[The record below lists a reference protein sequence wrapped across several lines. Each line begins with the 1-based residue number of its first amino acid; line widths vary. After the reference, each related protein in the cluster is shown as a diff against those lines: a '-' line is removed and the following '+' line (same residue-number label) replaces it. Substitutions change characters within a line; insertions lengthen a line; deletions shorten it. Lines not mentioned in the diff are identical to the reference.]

1 MKSWLMTLG
10 MALAILVL
18 GNYQVEGAEKRS
30 GRSARP
36 VGKEV
41 RLSKEVLLDKIKGG
55 WAGQTIGCTYGSVT
69 EFKYRGTMINDN
81 INIEWPEHW
90 IKFFFDRAPGLYDDV
105 YMDLTFVDVFERLG
119 LDAPQEAFAEAF
131 ADADYLLWHAN
142 QNARYNLLNG
152 MKPGESGFWMNN
164 PHCDDIDFQI
174 EADYAGLMSPGM
186 VNTAVHYTDD
196 IGHIMCYGD
205 GWYGGA
211 YVAAMYALAFVSD
224 DVNYI
229 VNEALKVIP
238 EQSRFHR
245 CISDVIK
252 WHKMYPDNWELTWAR
267 CQKEWSFDIG
277 CPTSVYVD
285 TNIDAVTNSAYV
297 VMGLLYGGGNFYK
310 TIDISTR
317 CGQDSDCNPATA
329 GGILATMLGYSN
341 IPEYWMP
348 NLREVEDRGFAYKD
362 ISLNDVY
369 GMSFRQALQVI
380 ERNGGKVCDDYVVI
394 AVQKPEAVRLE
405 QSFQG
410 YVPVSSERTSW
421 DSHTPYIEDVKVLC
435 FTGNGVS
442 VPFTYACGWD
452 VEYKDPYVA
461 EVEVWLDDEMV
472 ELVKLPVNK
481 KIRKDD
487 LFVRF
492 GLEKKPHR
500 LYFKL
505 RNPDPDHRIRL
516 SNYTVYSDSLKVLT
530 HDGTWTR

>member
-1 MKSWLMTLG
+1 
-10 MALAILVL
+10 
-18 GNYQVEGAEKRS
+18 
-30 GRSARP
+30 
-36 VGKEV
+36 
-41 RLSKEVLLDKIKGG
+41 
-55 WAGQTIGCTYGSVT
+55 
-69 EFKYRGTMINDN
+69 
-81 INIEWPEHW
+81 
-90 IKFFFDRAPGLYDDV
+90 
-105 YMDLTFVDVFERLG
+105 
-119 LDAPQEAFAEAF
+119 
-131 ADADYLLWHAN
+131 
-142 QNARYNLLNG
+142 

-341 IPEYWMP
+341 IQEYWMP

-362 ISLNDVY
+362 ISECRS
-369 GMSFRQALQVI
+369 GRRFRSLSATG
-380 ERNGGKVCDDYVVI
+380 ER
-394 AVQKPEAVRLE
+394 
-405 QSFQG
+405 
-410 YVPVSSERTSW
+410 
-421 DSHTPYIEDVKVLC
+421 
-435 FTGNGVS
+435 S
-442 VPFTYACGWD
+442 VMTMLSLPF
-452 VEYKDPYVA
+452 
-461 EVEVWLDDEMV
+461 
-472 ELVKLPVNK
+472 
-481 KIRKDD
+481 
-487 LFVRF
+487 
-492 GLEKKPHR
+492 
-500 LYFKL
+500 
-505 RNPDPDHRIRL
+505 RNRR
-516 SNYTVYSDSLKVLT
+516 
-530 HDGTWTR
+530 R